1 MKRYAMTREEIIKKI
16 IRYEWEMFQKV
27 NEGGFRAPCQESPE
41 TFTAMRMAQYT
52 PWSDDALMAW
62 LQDLALAGISDVNL
76 VEQKYIRMMESTEP
90 ERFEELSYLL
100 LPVSQAVEQLAQTL
114 SETLLAQDVALTAEY
129 PLLTGRG
136 RPSTAEGDT
145 HLDTSIETYQTG
157 EFLTYS
163 VNTLNLLLKQVKEL
177 EKQRKSFVEEIL
189 KATVQIYGYE
199 TLDEAETALERIQS
213 LAGL

>member
-1 MKRYAMTREEIIKKI
+1 
-16 IRYEWEMFQKV
+16 
-27 NEGGFRAPCQESPE
+27 
-41 TFTAMRMAQYT
+41 
-52 PWSDDALMAW
+52 MAW

-163 VNTLNLLLKQVKEL
+163 ANTLNLLLKQVKEL